1 MAVRTGNRFPLSQAA
16 LVAVAEAKIAARVAP
31 RIIRFLAPIVA
42 WAIASIVLGL
52 IVGLAA
58 VFLPPLGAFGI
69 VAVAAMVLLWVM
81 PDLPLVWP
89 NLIRKT
95 FFIMLIAD
103 LCVPNYYAVQFGGL
117 PWISARRLATFALI
131 APFLIAIA
139 SSSDAR
145 RKITER
151 IGASSLI
158 IICVA
163 GYLFMAFLSLFTSV
177 TPSESTTALVEA
189 LLSWYVPFFA
199 MIYIVR
205 DHDDAVFILKVICC
219 CAVFITA
226 FGIVEFFEHRNIFVD
241 IFPHGMLMQL
251 IDNNPSLSS
260 LLPGDIKHFRNGLYR
275 AESAFVTPLS
285 FGEFEIIVIPIG
297 LFFALY
303 RESSVEKS
311 LGWATVFGGII
322 GIFCSGSRGG
332 YIGVLF
338 SVAVFVAIWSVRKAV
353 GNKAS
358 LAPAIVGLT
367 GVVSFTFLIGLILFW
382 RRAHNIVLGGGDA
395 AASNQG
401 RYEQW
406 AAGIPFIRSNPIT
419 GHGFAAG
426 GYVINSSIDSY
437 VLSVLLETGIP
448 GLVFF
453 VGLVLLPIW
462 YGLRNFVSDLSES
475 GAVGGALAC
484 SFIAFALNRL
494 VLSQR
499 ENNMLIFSLLAIVVV
514 MNYEYARKQAPARVI
529 EKPPRKTYLHPAEG
543 RRGRRM

>member
-1 MAVRTGNRFPLSQAA
+1 MAVWTGNRFPLSQAA

-42 WAIASIVLGL
+42 WAIAAIVLGL

-406 AAGIPFIRSNPIT
+406 AAGIPLIRSNPIT

-514 MNYEYARKQAPARVI
+514 MNYEYAHKQAPARVI
-529 EKPPRKTYLHPAEG
+529 DKPPRKTYLHPAEG
-543 RRGRRM
+543 RRGRRV